1 MEETVLKKAE
11 KYWTRRAAGYSKV
24 NQEELN
30 GSQRMKWLR
39 KLDGRIRQQY
49 PDQNRA
55 DIRILDVGTGPG
67 FFAVILAEAGYDV
80 TAVDYTPAMLDQA
93 KANAGALADRIRF
106 LRMDGQD
113 LEFPDN
119 TFDVVI
125 SRNLTWGLEHP
136 KRAYASWKRVLKPGG
151 LLLNFDANYGRSVDK
166 NAADTDKNRPYGHNG
181 ITKELEEENSYITK
195 AMKINYK
202 DRPNWD
208 LNVLNKIGFKQC
220 LADTG
225 VGKRILMER
234 DIKESPLFKITARK
248 GVC

>member
-1 MEETVLKKAE
+1 MDSIENRVIG
-11 KYWTRRAAGYSKV
+11 YWTKRTDDFFFFCE
-24 NQEELN
+24 NELN
-30 GSQRMKWLR
+30 
-39 KLDGRIRQQY
+39 DGISGLWVKEFLNHI
-49 PDQNRA
+49 PNDKNLK
-55 DIRILDVGTGPG
+55 ILDVGTGVG
-67 FFAVILAEAGYDV
+67 YFAILLGKKGYSV
-80 TAVDYTPAMLDQA
+80 TGIDLTPSMINKAKFLAKKENVNVKYSVMDAQKLSFPNESFDAV
-93 KANAGALADRIRF
+93 
-106 LRMDGQD
+106 
-113 LEFPDN
+113 
-119 TFDVVI
+119 V
-125 SRNLTWGLEHP
+125 SRNLTWTLPNAEA
-136 KRAYASWKRVLKPGG
+136 AYKEWFRVLKKGG
-151 LLLNFDANYGRSVDK
+151 VLLNFDANYGRSVDK